1 MPIDR
6 PIPSFYCCYLL
17 RSIPR
22 PSSVYIGST
31 PNPTKRLDQHNG
43 LTKGGAVRTSRMRLR
58 PWEMTFVVSGFPS
71 HIAALQFE
79 FRWAW
84 QNPHITLHIPTE
96 CRIQHATSRKPS
108 GRLKRPIHS
117 VASLLSNLHLLLR
130 VPSFCRWPLEL
141 HFFSKAVFDKWSNYC
156 KTTLEQIPKHMSILQ
171 DFSPANMHPSEDVFC
186 DSGQKPFYLIAKEL
200 VIDYS
205 NQKSYVEKS
214 KNIFDFEQEGSCT
227 ICKISLKQNKGI
239 YTVCP
244 NLACNSVTHMTCL
257 SKHFLNGNDDLLI
270 PIKGI
275 CPACH
280 TETRWIDFAK
290 ELSLRLRGQKEIANL
305 LKVQKNTKNNSVG
318 SLSQSIV
325 RLEDNEGEETDTF
338 VYIENDTN
346 NDYDGFETASI
357 ASTTSSSLSLNRF
370 NS

>member
-1 MPIDR
+1 MDR

-31 PNPTKRLDQHNG
+31 PNPTRRLDQHNG
-43 LTKGGAVRTSRMRLR
+43 LTKGGAVRTSRTHLR
-58 PWEMTFVVSGFPS
+58 PWEMTCVVSGFPS

-79 FRWAW
+79 WAW
-84 QNPHITLHIPTE
+84 QNPHITLHIPAE
-96 CRIQHATSRKPS
+96 HRIQPATSRKAS
-108 GRLKRPIHS
+108 GRLKRPTHS

-141 HFFSKAVFDKWSNYC
+141 HFFSKGVFDKWSKYC
-156 KTTLEQIPKHMSILQ
+156 KTTLAQIPKHISILQ
-171 DFSPANMHPSEDVFC
+171 DFSSVHTPSSKDVFC
-186 DSGQKPFYLIAKEL
+186 DTGQKPFYLIAKDL

-205 NQKSYVEKS
+205 NQKSYVEKA

-227 ICKISLKQNKGI
+227 LCKKSLKQNEGI

-257 SKHFLNGNDDLLI
+257 SRHFLNGNDDLLI

-280 TETRWIDFAK
+280 SETRWIDFAK

-305 LKVQKNTKNNSVG
+305 LKVEKVSRSNTTD

-325 RLEDNEGEETDTF
+325 RLENVESEDTEAY
-338 VYIENDTN
+338 VYIEHDTN
-346 NDYDGFETASI
+346 NDYDGFETASTVSN
-357 ASTTSSSLSLNRF
+357 ASSSLSYQKNP
-370 NS
+370 

>member
-1 MPIDR
+1 MPMDR

-31 PNPTKRLDQHNG
+31 PNPTRRLDQHNG
-43 LTKGGAVRTSRMRLR
+43 LTKGGAVRTSRTRLR
-58 PWEMTFVVSGFPS
+58 PWEMTCVVSGFPS

-79 FRWAW
+79 WAW
-84 QNPHITLHIPTE
+84 QNPHITLHIPAE
-96 CRIQHATSRKPS
+96 HRIQPATSRKPS

-117 VASLLSNLHLLLR
+117 VGSLLSNLHLLLR

-141 HFFSKAVFDKWSNYC
+141 RFFSKGVFDKWSKYC
-156 KTTLEQIPKHMSILQ
+156 KNTFEQIPKHISILQ
-171 DFSPANMHPSEDVFC
+171 DFSSAHMPSSKDVFC
-186 DSGQKPFYLIAKEL
+186 DTGQKPFYLIAKEL

-205 NQKSYVEKS
+205 NQKSHVEKT
-214 KNIFDFEQEGSCT
+214 KNIFDFEQEGSCI
-227 ICKISLKQNKGI
+227 ICKICLKQNEGI

-244 NLACNSVTHMTCL
+244 NPTCNSVTHMTCL
-257 SKHFLNGNDDLLI
+257 SKYFLDGNNDLLI
-270 PIKGI
+270 PIKGV

-280 TETRWIDFAK
+280 TETRWIDFVK
-290 ELSLRLRGQKEIANL
+290 ELSLRLRGQKEISNL
-305 LKVQKNTKNNSVG
+305 LKLEKNFKNNAVE

-325 RLEDNEGEETDTF
+325 RLENIEGEETDTS
-338 VYIENDTN
+338 VYVEHDTI
-346 NDYDGFETASI
+346 NDYDGFETASM
-357 ASTTSSSLSLNRF
+357 ASSSSSSLTHNKH